1 MSATWVRTSG
11 GHSDRSPRAVLVLFA
26 IVAAAMTIGS
36 VALSHFIGQPEPE
49 HHVITI
55 PAGTALTISSGQE
68 VDIIPADLEFRLRD
82 QLTVIN
88 EDSTAHRIGPFIIAS
103 GDRLDTKF
111 AEAVTVEGFCS
122 LHSSGR
128 VTINVGGT

>member
-1 MSATWVRTSG
+1 MA
-11 GHSDRSPRAVLVLFA
+11 LLA
-26 IVAAAMTIGS
+26 IMAAAMTIGS
-36 VALSHFIGQPEPE
+36 VTLSHVIGQPEPE

-55 PAGTALTISSGQE
+55 PSGTAARISLGSE

-103 GDRLDTKF
+103 GDRLDTEF

-128 VTINVGGT
+128 VTINVEGA